1 MTVRQM
7 QDNSSTH
14 SNILLTKTNA
24 LVRIH
29 SRQETDIATDVAR
42 MGAIVIVATL
52 DELEPE
58 AGNWYP
64 LALTCAYM
72 IYVKTLQAINISKDQ
87 Y

>member
-1 MTVRQM
+1 MKTSVRQM

-42 MGAIVIVATL
+42 MRAIVIVTTL
-52 DELEPE
+52 DELVPE
-58 AGNWYP
+58 ASN
-64 LALTCAYM
+64 
-72 IYVKTLQAINISKDQ
+72 
-87 Y
+87 